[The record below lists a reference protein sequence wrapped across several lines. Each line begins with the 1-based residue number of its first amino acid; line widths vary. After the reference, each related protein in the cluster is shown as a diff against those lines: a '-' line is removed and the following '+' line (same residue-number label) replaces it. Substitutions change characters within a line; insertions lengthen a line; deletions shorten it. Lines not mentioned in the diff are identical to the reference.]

1 MRRVDFDLL
10 ASALTIVIAD
20 TIIKPKIEVNDG
32 SVKIIYEFSGFTITE
47 LSTIFE
53 IEQCFRLDFFVEK
66 VTLKIKHQIYNSMSE
81 RYIVKWQAI
90 AVMLNTPT
98 FT

>member
-1 MRRVDFDLL
+1 MRRVNFDLL

-20 TIIKPKIEVNDG
+20 TIIKPEIKVNDG
-32 SVKIIYEFSGFTITE
+32 SVKIIYEFSGFTVTE

-81 RYIVKWQAI
+81 RYIVK
-90 AVMLNTPT
+90 
-98 FT
+98 

>member
-1 MRRVDFDLL
+1 MRRVNFDLL

-66 VTLKIKHQIYNSMSE
+66 VTLNIKHQIYNSMSE
-81 RYIVKWQAI
+81 RYIVR
-90 AVMLNTPT
+90 
-98 FT
+98 

>member
-53 IEQCFRLDFFVEK
+53 IEQCFRLDFFVEQ

-81 RYIVKWQAI
+81 RYIVR
-90 AVMLNTPT
+90 
-98 FT
+98 

>member
-1 MRRVDFDLL
+1 MRRVNFDLL

-66 VTLKIKHQIYNSMSE
+66 VTLKIKHKIYNSMSE
-81 RYIVKWQAI
+81 RYIVK
-90 AVMLNTPT
+90 
-98 FT
+98 

>member
-47 LSTIFE
+47 LSTLFE

-81 RYIVKWQAI
+81 RYIVR
-90 AVMLNTPT
+90 
-98 FT
+98 

>member
-1 MRRVDFDLL
+1 MRRVNFDLL

-32 SVKIIYEFSGFTITE
+32 SVKIIYEFSGFTIIE

-81 RYIVKWQAI
+81 RYV
-90 AVMLNTPT
+90 VR
-98 FT
+98 

>member
-47 LSTIFE
+47 LSTIFG

-81 RYIVKWQAI
+81 RYIVR
-90 AVMLNTPT
+90 
-98 FT
+98 